1 MPCFGEYFCTEAL
14 DELLPLC
21 LDPVRCSSSTLVI
34 IPAQMSC
41 RPVGEAAD
49 TSSHMYRTK
58 LTFGL
63 LTPPSCIRL
72 LQILEVRHGALM
84 GVSELLPALKA
95 AGLELSPERVAQVGR
110 VAYEEQMLGST

>member
-1 MPCFGEYFCTEAL
+1 
-14 DELLPLC
+14 
-21 LDPVRCSSSTLVI
+21 
-34 IPAQMSC
+34 
-41 RPVGEAAD
+41 
-49 TSSHMYRTK
+49 MYRTK

-63 LTPPSCIRL
+63 LTHPSCIRL

>member
-1 MPCFGEYFCTEAL
+1 MPRPGEVQFIHTC
-14 DELLPLC
+14 
-21 LDPVRCSSSTLVI
+21 VI
-34 IPAQMSC
+34 IPSQMTC
-41 RPVGEAAD
+41 RPVGEAD

-58 LTFGL
+58 LTSGL

-95 AGLELSPERVAQVGR
+95 AGLELTSERIAQVG
-110 VAYEEQMLGST
+110 QILGST